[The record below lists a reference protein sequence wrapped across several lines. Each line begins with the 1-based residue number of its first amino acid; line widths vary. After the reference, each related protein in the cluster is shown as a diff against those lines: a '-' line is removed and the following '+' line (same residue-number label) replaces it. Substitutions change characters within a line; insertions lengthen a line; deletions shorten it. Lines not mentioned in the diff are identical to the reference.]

1 VRSAAA
7 GLRDGLVQLVGLA
20 RIERT
25 QPRQDRA
32 CVVET
37 PHGDVSV
44 PEVLERLRV
53 VRPQSQRLAIRLH
66 RLVEATLLAKREA
79 EPIPRL
85 GQRGIE
91 RDGLAV
97 LLLGG
102 RPVAPF
108 GQRASFVESHGR
120 ARAGALGLSQRRI
133 VDARGRRRHRE
144 PDESQHQPTHRRD
157 GSIWRVN
164 LARLGEESVERFGE
178 YAALQFEGRELTNV
192 DQQRTGAR
200 VANALARMGVRP
212 GDRVVVLMPNCP
224 EVLAAYTGIL
234 KAGAVIVPIV
244 FLLSADEVRHI
255 LGDSGA
261 KVVIT
266 APELASKVDGWP
278 GPVITVGA
286 DAGARTW
293 DDWIAHESDAF
304 ATIDRADGD
313 LVVILYTSG
322 TTGKPKGV
330 ALSHANL
337 ASNARAAASIY
348 ELDRT
353 RWNLGVLPLSH
364 SYGLVTMNAGNVL
377 GTRTVLLRWFNP
389 EAVLDAIAR
398 FRVQSMAGVPTM
410 YVYLLNH
417 AGADRFDTSSMRS
430 WGSGAAPLPVEI
442 IEPFEKKFG
451 GRLVE
456 GYGLTE
462 ASPVVTSTRLSSPR
476 KPGSVGQP
484 LPGVQVVILDEH
496 DRALPIGETGEIG
509 VRGPNVMLGYYGLP
523 DETERTLRNGWL
535 HTGDVGRLDADG
547 FLYIVERKKDLIIR
561 GGFNVYPR
569 EVEEVLYAHPAV
581 AEAAVVGM
589 RDALMG
595 EEVCAF
601 VTLRPG
607 ASADADAII
616 GFCQSRLAKYKCPRE
631 VRFLPALPKNPV
643 GKILRKELRALV

>member
-1 VRSAAA
+1 M
-7 GLRDGLVQLVGLA
+7 
-20 RIERT
+20 
-25 QPRQDRA
+25 
-32 CVVET
+32 
-37 PHGDVSV
+37 
-44 PEVLERLRV
+44 
-53 VRPQSQRLAIRLH
+53 
-66 RLVEATLLAKREA
+66 
-79 EPIPRL
+79 
-85 GQRGIE
+85 
-91 RDGLAV
+91 
-97 LLLGG
+97 
-102 RPVAPF
+102 
-108 GQRASFVESHGR
+108 
-120 ARAGALGLSQRRI
+120 
-133 VDARGRRRHRE
+133 
-144 PDESQHQPTHRRD
+144 
-157 GSIWRVN
+157 N
-164 LARLGEESVERFGE
+164 LAWLGESSVERFGE
-178 YAALQFEGRELTNV
+178 YAALHFEGRELTNV
-192 DQQRTGAR
+192 DQQRTAAR
-200 VANALARMGVRP
+200 VANALVRMGVQP

-244 FLLSADEVRHI
+244 FLLSPAEVRHI
-255 LGDSGA
+255 LADSAA

-266 APELASKVDGWP
+266 APELASKIEGWS
-278 GPVITVGA
+278 GPVIAVGGGDG
-286 DAGARTW
+286 DARAW
-293 DDWIAHESDAF
+293 EDWIAREPDAF
-304 ATIDRADGD
+304 ATIERADGD
-313 LVVILYTSG
+313 LAVILYTSG

-337 ASNARAAASIY
+337 ASNAHAAASIS
-348 ELDRT
+348 ELDRE
-353 RWNLGVLPLSH
+353 RWNLAVLPLSH
-364 SYGLVTMNAGNVL
+364 SYGLVMLNAGNVL
-377 GTRTVLLRWFNP
+377 GAKTVLLRWFNP
-389 EAVLDAIAR
+389 EAALDAISR
-398 FRVQSMAGVPTM
+398 FRVQAMAGVPTM
-410 YVYLLNH
+410 YIYLLNY

-484 LPGVQVVILDEH
+484 LPGVEVVILDDA
-496 DRALPIGETGEIG
+496 DRVVPVGETGEIG

-523 DETERTLRNGWL
+523 DETARTLRNGWL

-581 AEAAVVGM
+581 AEAAVVGV
-589 RDALMG
+589 RDPVMG

-601 VTLRPG
+601 VVLRPD
-607 ASADADAII
+607 ASADAAAII
-616 GFCQSRLAKYKCPRE
+616 EYCRSRLAKYKCPRE

>member
-1 VRSAAA
+1 M
-7 GLRDGLVQLVGLA
+7 
-20 RIERT
+20 
-25 QPRQDRA
+25 
-32 CVVET
+32 
-37 PHGDVSV
+37 
-44 PEVLERLRV
+44 
-53 VRPQSQRLAIRLH
+53 
-66 RLVEATLLAKREA
+66 
-79 EPIPRL
+79 
-85 GQRGIE
+85 
-91 RDGLAV
+91 
-97 LLLGG
+97 
-102 RPVAPF
+102 
-108 GQRASFVESHGR
+108 
-120 ARAGALGLSQRRI
+120 
-133 VDARGRRRHRE
+133 
-144 PDESQHQPTHRRD
+144 
-157 GSIWRVN
+157 N
-164 LARLGEESVERFGE
+164 LARLGEANVERFGE
-178 YAALQFEGRELTNV
+178 YAALHFEGREFTNV
-192 DQQRTGAR
+192 DQQRTAAR

-224 EVLAAYTGIL
+224 EVLAAYSGIL

-255 LGDSGA
+255 LADSAA

-266 APELASKVDGWP
+266 APELASNVEGWR
-278 GPVITVGA
+278 GPVISVGGA
-286 DAGARTW
+286 DGGTRAW
-293 DDWIAHESDAF
+293 DDWIAREPNNF
-304 ATIDRADGD
+304 ATIERADGE
-313 LVVILYTSG
+313 LAVILYTSG

-364 SYGLVTMNAGNVL
+364 SYGLVMLNAGSIL
-377 GTRTVLLRWFNP
+377 GTKTVLLRWFNP
-389 EAVLDAIAR
+389 EAVLDAISR
-398 FRVQSMAGVPTM
+398 FRVQAMAGVPTM
-410 YVYLLNH
+410 YVYLLNY

-484 LPGVQVVILDEH
+484 LPGVEVVILDDD
-496 DRALPIGETGEIG
+496 DRVLPVDETGEIG

-523 DETERTLRNGWL
+523 DETARTLRNGWL

-589 RDALMG
+589 RDPVMG

-607 ASADADAII
+607 TSADAGAII
-616 GFCQSRLAKYKCPRE
+616 EFCRSRLAKYKCPRE